1 MKNFN
6 EATRAEK
13 DDITAGRVEKVLH
26 ATHEIFEATGGSTG
40 EILEALMYAA
50 HYVVVSESTTRTDF
64 FETTAML
71 NRIHAQASEQRQTEK
86 LTAQLAELADYRE
99 DTEYDDDFEAIV
111 NEPEDKVD
119 HESELEEVRPEV
131 SE

>member
-1 MKNFN
+1 MKKFY

-26 ATHEIFEATGGSTG
+26 ATREAVGEGASTG
-40 EILEALMYAA
+40 EVLEALMYAA
-50 HYVVVSESTTRTDF
+50 HYVMVSESTTTNRVDF
-64 FETTAML
+64 FETTAMM
-71 NRIHAQASEQRQTEK
+71 NRIHGQATEQRQTEK

-99 DTEYDDDFEAIV
+99 DESFEEVEA
-111 NEPEDKVD
+111 EDA
-119 HESELEEVRPEV
+119 EEDAVRPEV

>member
-1 MKNFN
+1 MKKFH

-26 ATHEIFEATGGSTG
+26 AAREAVGEGASTG
-40 EILEALMYAA
+40 EVMEALMYAA
-50 HYVVVSESTTRTDF
+50 HYVMVSESDTRVDF
-64 FETTAML
+64 FETTAMM
-71 NRIHAQASEQRQTEK
+71 NRIHAQATGHRDTEK

-99 DTEYDDDFEAIV
+99 DTEYDDEIEA
-111 NEPEDKVD
+111 
-119 HESELEEVRPEV
+119 EEVRPEV